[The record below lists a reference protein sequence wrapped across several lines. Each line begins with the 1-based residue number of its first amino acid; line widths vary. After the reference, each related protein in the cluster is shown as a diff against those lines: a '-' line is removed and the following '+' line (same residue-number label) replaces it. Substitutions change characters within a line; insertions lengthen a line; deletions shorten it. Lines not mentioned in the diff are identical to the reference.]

1 MSTIDTGLDT
11 ALDTGAAKYVRYEV
25 ADRVATITLDRAD
38 KANAQNER
46 VLDELE
52 AAFTAAEYDDDVRVI
67 VLRAAGKHFSAG
79 HDLSNE
85 GDDGAPD
92 LTVAGGDR
100 IELGKMYRWE
110 ARKYFGYSWHWRNI
124 PKPTI
129 AAVQGR
135 AIAGALNLVWP
146 MDLIVAAD
154 DMLLED
160 PVVLMA
166 IGGVE
171 YHGHTWELGARRA
184 KDMLFTGRGVD
195 AQEALRLG
203 IVRDVVPRDQLWQA
217 TDELA
222 RLIARRNPFG
232 LAQAKRAVNQT
243 LDVQGFYAALQSVFD
258 IHHTGHGNA
267 QSVSGYPILADL
279 GGMKDEL
286 Q

>member
-1 MSTIDTGLDT
+1 MGT
-11 ALDTGAAKYVRYEV
+11 ADAKYIRSEV
-25 ADRVATITLDRAD
+25 ADRVASITLARAD

-67 VLRAAGKHFSAG
+67 VLRAEGKHFSAG

-92 LTVAGGDR
+92 LTVKGSDR

-184 KDMLFTGRGVD
+184 KDMLFTGRGVG
-195 AQEALRLG
+195 AQEALQMGL
-203 IVRDVVPRDQLWQA
+203 VREVVPRDQLWESA
-217 TDELA
+217 NDLA
-222 RLIARRNPFG
+222 LLIAQRNPFG

-267 QSVSGYPILADL
+267 QSVSGYPILANLD
-279 GGMKDEL
+279 GMKGEL

>member
-1 MSTIDTGLDT
+1 MGSHIDPAD
-11 ALDTGAAKYVRYEV
+11 AKYVRYEV
-25 ADRVATITLDRAD
+25 ADRVGTITLARPE

-46 VLDELE
+46 MLDELE
-52 AAFTAAEYDDDVRVI
+52 AAFTAAEYDDAVRVI
-67 VLRAAGKHFSAG
+67 VLRAEGKHFSAG
-79 HDLSNE
+79 HDLSN
-85 GDDGAPD
+85 DDDYGAPD
-92 LTVAGGDR
+92 LTVGNGPDPGR

-160 PVVLMA
+160 PVALMA

-195 AQEALRLG
+195 AQEALQLG
-203 IVRDVVPRDQLWQA
+203 LVREVVPRDQLWDA
-217 TDELA
+217 ANDLA
-222 RLIARRNPFG
+222 LLIAQRNPFG

-243 LDVQGFYAALQSVFD
+243 LDVQGFYAALQSAFD

-267 QSVSGYPILADL
+267 QSVSGYPILANL
-279 GGMKDEL
+279 EGMKGEL

>member
-1 MSTIDTGLDT
+1 MSAVPGGEPPVEIRVEERIGYLTFNRPKQLNAFNHALMEAVTAGLRQLIDDPAVL
-11 ALDTGAAKYVRYEV
+11 AIVVSGAG
-25 ADRVATITLDRAD
+25 RA
-38 KANAQNER
+38 
-46 VLDELE
+46 
-52 AAFTAAEYDDDVRVI
+52 
-67 VLRAAGKHFSAG
+67 FSAG
-79 HDLSNE
+79 FDL
-85 GDDGAPD
+85 
-92 LTVAGGDR
+92 
-100 IELGKMYRWE
+100 KE
-110 ARKYFGYSWHWRNI
+110 ADQGPPRESLADWSRVLQYDYDFIVQFWDC

-160 PVVLMA
+160 PVALMA

-195 AQEALRLG
+195 AQEALQLG
-203 IVRDVVPRDQLWQA
+203 LVREVVPRDQLWDA
-217 TDELA
+217 ANDLA
-222 RLIARRNPFG
+222 LLIAQRNPFG

-243 LDVQGFYAALQSVFD
+243 LDVQGFYAALQSAFD

-267 QSVSGYPILADL
+267 QSVSGYPILANL
-279 GGMKDEL
+279 EGMKGEL

>member
-1 MSTIDTGLDT
+1 MGT
-11 ALDTGAAKYVRYEV
+11 ADAKYIRYEV
-25 ADRVATITLDRAD
+25 ADRVGTITLARAD

-52 AAFTAAEYDDDVRVI
+52 AAFTAAEYDDAVRVI
-67 VLRAAGKHFSAG
+67 VLRAEGKHFSAG
-79 HDLSNE
+79 HDLAND
-85 GDDGAPD
+85 GDDGALD
-92 LTVAGGDR
+92 LTVGGTGPNADR

-184 KDMLFTGRGVD
+184 KDMLFTGRGVG
-195 AQEALRLG
+195 AQEALQLG
-203 IVRDVVPRDQLWQA
+203 LVREVVPRDQLWEA
-217 TDELA
+217 ANDLA
-222 RLIARRNPFG
+222 LLIAQRNPFG

-279 GGMKDEL
+279 GGMKGEL

>member
-1 MSTIDTGLDT
+1 MGTDTNRSPIDD
-11 ALDTGAAKYVRYEV
+11 AKYVRYGV
-25 ADRVATITLDRAD
+25 ADRVATITLARAE

-46 VLDELE
+46 LLDELE
-52 AAFTAAEYDDDVRVI
+52 ATFTAAEYDDDVRVI
-67 VLRAAGKHFSAG
+67 VLRAEGKHFSAG
-79 HDLSNE
+79 HDLAN
-85 GDDGAPD
+85 DDEYGAPD
-92 LTVAGGDR
+92 LTGGDGSDR
-100 IELGKMYRWE
+100 IHLGKLYRWE

-184 KDMLFTGRGVD
+184 KDMLFTGRGVG
-195 AQEALRLG
+195 AQEALQLG
-203 IVRDVVPRDQLWQA
+203 LVREVVPRDQLWDA
-217 TDELA
+217 ANDLA
-222 RLIARRNPFG
+222 LLIAQRNPFG
-232 LAQAKRAVNQT
+232 LAQAKRVVNQT

-267 QSVSGYPILADL
+267 HSVSGYPILADL
-279 GGMKDEL
+279 DGMKGEL

>member
-1 MSTIDTGLDT
+1 MNT
-11 ALDTGAAKYVRYEV
+11 ANAKYIRYEV
-25 ADRVATITLDRAD
+25 ADHVGTITLARAE

-46 VLDELE
+46 LLDELE

-67 VLRAAGKHFSAG
+67 VLRAEGRHFSAG
-79 HDLSNE
+79 HDLANDE
-85 GDDGAPD
+85 AGEAPD
-92 LTVAGGDR
+92 LTGGDGSGPDAGR
-100 IELGKMYRWE
+100 IHLGKLYRWE

-154 DMLLED
+154 DVLFED

-171 YHGHTWELGARRA
+171 YHGHTWELGARRT
-184 KDMLFTGRGVD
+184 KDMLFTGRGVG
-195 AQEALRLG
+195 AQEALQLG
-203 IVRDVVPRDQLWQA
+203 LVREVVPRDQLWDA
-217 TDELA
+217 ANDLA
-222 RLIARRNPFG
+222 LLIAQRNPFG

-267 QSVSGYPILADL
+267 QSVSGYPILANLD
-279 GGMKDEL
+279 GMKGEL